1 MRRAVCPRPQALAG
15 VGHPAAPLSLVG
27 SALWEAPAPPSPA
40 KCPWARC
47 ADLLQTGA
55 FGGPFPLWG
64 SRRLCPCP
72 RVWRS
77 VVLGVC
83 APVLESGGQWFSKC
97 GPCPRVWRSVV
108 LGVCA
113 PVLESGGQWFSA
125 SVPLS

>member
-77 VVLGVC
+77 VVLNVWPLKPQHQRHPEGGSS
-83 APVLESGGQWFSKC
+83 AESQV
-97 GPCPRVWRSVV
+97 P
-108 LGVCA
+108 
-113 PVLESGGQWFSA
+113 A
-125 SVPLS
+125 STS